1 MSRCLFGCL
10 CICALGVMALVGC
23 SETTG
28 DGGGDGTAGDGGSA
42 GDGGT
47 GGMTGRDFPCTE
59 QGIRD
64 AIAEGG
70 GPHTFDCV
78 GPQTVVAQAEIVID
92 NDVVLDGGGKL
103 TVSGNEEHRVFS
115 VPGWVTVELVGLA
128 VIEGFATGD
137 PSTEERQGGG
147 IYNNGTLTLTNCTV
161 SGNTAVGGGGRGG
174 GGVYNNGTL
183 TLTNGTVSGNTAPYG
198 GGILSAEGVL
208 TLTNSTVSG
217 NDARGGIVGIG
228 GGILNVAGPL
238 TLTNSTVS
246 GNTAEDLGGG
256 IFNDDGISKHG
267 TVTLTNST
275 VSGNTVGG
283 AGGGILNHGTVTLTN
298 STVSGNTADSG
309 GGIANDRTLTLT
321 NSTVSGNTADN
332 SGGGMSNACGTV
344 TLTNSTVSGNTV
356 VGGEGGGIH
365 TSGTLTLTNGT
376 VSDNAADSGSAI
388 YAPDSAGETCPPP
401 PIPFLVEI
409 ANSLIRGD
417 CAEDEQSGATR
428 TSIGYNIESPDDTCG
443 FDQGTDLVN
452 ITEGQLDL
460 GPLAD
465 NGGPTMTHAL
475 GVDSVAIDHIP
486 AIDCEVTEDQRGV
499 ARPQGPACDVGA
511 FELEVAP

>member
-1 MSRCLFGCL
+1 M
-10 CICALGVMALVGC
+10 V
-23 SETTG
+23 T
-28 DGGGDGTAGDGGSA
+28 
-42 GDGGT
+42 
-47 GGMTGRDFPCTE
+47 
-59 QGIRD
+59 
-64 AIAEGG
+64 
-70 GPHTFDCV
+70 
-78 GPQTVVAQAEIVID
+78 QAEIVID

-103 TVSGNEEHRVFS
+103 TISGNEEHRVFS
-115 VPGWVTVELVGLA
+115 VPGWATVELVGLA

-161 SGNTAVGGGGRGG
+161 SGNTAVGGEGRGG

-183 TLTNGTVSGNTAPYG
+183 TLTNCTVSGNTAPYG

-217 NDARGGIVGIG
+217 NNARGGIVGIG
-228 GGILNVAGPL
+228 GGILNFAGPL

-256 IFNDDGISKHG
+256 IFNDDGIPNNG

-298 STVSGNTADSG
+298 STVSGNTVGGAG
-309 GGIANDRTLTLT
+309 GGILNDGTLTLT

-388 YAPDSAGETCPPP
+388 YAPDSAGETCPLP

-417 CAEDEQSGATR
+417 CAQDEQSGATW
-428 TSIGYNIESPDDTCG
+428 TSIGYNIESPGDTCG
-443 FDQGTDLVN
+443 FDQTGDQSGISAVL
-452 ITEGQLDL
+452 LDL
-460 GPLAD
+460 QPLAN
-465 NGGPTMTHAL
+465 NGGPTQTHAITT
-475 GVDSVAIDHIP
+475 DSAALQCRVVRSRRRP
-486 AIDCEVTEDQRGV
+486 ARRDPTAGTRLRRRCV
-499 ARPQGPACDVGA
+499 
-511 FELEVAP
+511 